1 MLNVKESI
9 ESLME
14 NKKNEV
20 RQTKSGDIIV
30 NQFNGSYNIIT
41 KYEKLED
48 DILNLISE
56 VKVKNFVTNKA
67 GKVIKQYGK

>member
-1 MLNVKESI
+1 MVNIKESI

-56 VKVKNFVTNKA
+56 AKVKNFVTNKA

>member
-1 MLNVKESI
+1 MKINANAKESI

-20 RQTKSGDIIV
+20 RQTESGDIIV
-30 NQFNGSYNIIT
+30 NQFNGSYNIIA
-41 KYEKLED
+41 KYEKLENG
-48 DILNLISE
+48 ILNLISE

-67 GKVIKQYGK
+67 GKVIK

>member
-1 MLNVKESI
+1 MVNIKESI

-20 RQTKSGDIIV
+20 RQTKSGNIIV
-30 NQFNGSYNIIT
+30 NQFNGSYNIIA

-48 DILNLISE
+48 GILNLISE
-56 VKVKNFVTNKA
+56 VKVKNFVANKA
-67 GKVIKQYGK
+67 GKVIKQYGE

>member
-1 MLNVKESI
+1 MINTKESI

-30 NQFNGSYNIIT
+30 NQFNGSYNIIA

-48 DILNLISE
+48 GILNLISE

-67 GKVIKQYGK
+67 GKVIKQYGD

>member
-1 MLNVKESI
+1 MVNIKESI
-9 ESLME
+9 ESLIA

-30 NQFNGSYNIIT
+30 NQFNGSYNIIA
-41 KYEKLED
+41 KYEKLTD
-48 DILNLISE
+48 GVLNLISE
-56 VKVKNFVTNKA
+56 TKVKNFVTNKA

>member
-1 MLNVKESI
+1 MINIKESI
-9 ESLME
+9 ESLIE

-20 RQTKSGDIIV
+20 RQTKSGNIIV
-30 NQFNGSYNIIT
+30 NQFNGSYNIIA

-56 VKVKNFVTNKA
+56 EKVKNFVTNGA
-67 GKVIKQYGK
+67 GEIIKRHGE

>member
-1 MLNVKESI
+1 MVNIKESI
-9 ESLME
+9 ESLMA

-20 RQTKSGDIIV
+20 RQTKSDDIIV
-30 NQFNGSYNIIT
+30 NQFNGSYNIIA

-48 DILNLISE
+48 GILNLISE
-56 VKVKNFVTNKA
+56 VKVKNFVANKA

>member
-1 MLNVKESI
+1 MINTKESI

-20 RQTKSGDIIV
+20 RQTESGNIII
-30 NQFNGSYNIIT
+30 NQFNGSYNIIA

-48 DILNLISE
+48 GILNLISE
-56 VKVKNFVTNKA
+56 VKVKNFVANKA
-67 GKVIKQYGK
+67 GKVIKQYGE

>member
-1 MLNVKESI
+1 MVNAKESI

-20 RQTKSGDIIV
+20 RQTESGDIIV
-30 NQFNGSYNIIT
+30 NQFNGSYNIIA
-41 KYEKLED
+41 KYEKLENG
-48 DILNLISE
+48 ILNLISE

-67 GKVIKQYGK
+67 GKVIK

>member
-1 MLNVKESI
+1 MVNIKESI

-30 NQFNGSYNIIT
+30 NQFNGSYNIIA

-67 GKVIKQYGK
+67 GKVIKQYED

>member
-1 MLNVKESI
+1 MVNIKESI

-30 NQFNGSYNIIT
+30 NQFNGSYNIIA

-48 DILNLISE
+48 SILNLISE

>member
-1 MLNVKESI
+1 MINIKESI

-20 RQTKSGDIIV
+20 RQTKSGNIIV
-30 NQFNGSYNIIT
+30 NQFNGSYNIIA

-48 DILNLISE
+48 GILNLISE
-56 VKVKNFVTNKA
+56 VKVKNFVANKA
-67 GKVIKQYGK
+67 GKVIKQYGE

>member
-1 MLNVKESI
+1 MVNIKESI
-9 ESLME
+9 ESLMA